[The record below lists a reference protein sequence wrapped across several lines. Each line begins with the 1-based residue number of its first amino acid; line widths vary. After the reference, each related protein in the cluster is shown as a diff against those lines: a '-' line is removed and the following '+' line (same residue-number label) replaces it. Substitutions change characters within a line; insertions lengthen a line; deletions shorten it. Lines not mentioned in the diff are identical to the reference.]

1 MHSLLRPFL
10 QSYTMNNFLLFLF
23 LTSQVSLGRGTINNT
38 LKPEPQPWDQNSLIR
53 ITKAIA
59 SGNITNCWVCH
70 KHPKALGPIQYLAKP
85 ENRFGNETWRS
96 ELAYISKPST
106 YATLFTLVNLTSSP
120 SICLY
125 TATSKHKPARLGK
138 EFPVCNKTKTALCK
152 LRALYYSTLWPA
164 NISSCSTI
172 VPMVLTSSSN
182 TICVPEG
189 MVYICAYSMNWTA
202 GTGSVHTTPTGYMAT
217 SCLNPYLIYG
227 MCTVGYLTPSLA
239 IYKETSTPSQ
249 HKKGLLDNNP
259 LTWTRKSFT
268 SLVPWAGYM
277 EHEFI
282 LLNLTA
288 ELEKLSSET
297 GGALYELQ
305 QSLNS
310 LTNIGL
316 DNRIALDYLLAAE
329 GGVCAIRNTA
339 CCTYINNS
347 AKVETI
353 REILNHT
360 TWLKNLRES

>member
-1 MHSLLRPFL
+1 MS
-10 QSYTMNNFLLFLF
+10 NFLLFLF
-23 LTSQVSLGRGTINNT
+23 VASQVSLGRGTINNT

-249 HKKGLLDNNP
+249 HKRGLLDNNP

-297 GGALYELQ
+297 GGALHELQ

-347 AKVETI
+347 AKVETRI
-353 REILNHT
+353 REILNHA

>member
-1 MHSLLRPFL
+1 
-10 QSYTMNNFLLFLF
+10 MNNFLLFLF
-23 LTSQVSLGRGTINNT
+23 LASQVPLGLGTINT
-38 LKPEPQPWDQNSLIR
+38 ILKPEPQPWDQNSLIR

-70 KHPKALGPIQYLAKP
+70 KHPQAIGPIQYLAKP

-106 YATLFTLVNLTSSP
+106 YATLFTLVNITTSP

-172 VPMVLTSSSN
+172 VPMVLTSTSN
-182 TICVPEG
+182 TICAPEG
-189 MVYICAYSMNWTA
+189 MVYICAYSMNGTA
-202 GTGSVHTTPTGYMAT
+202 GIGSVHTTPTGYMAT

-239 IYKETSTPSQ
+239 IYNETLTPFQ
-249 HKKGLLDNNP
+249 HKRGLLDNNP
-259 LTWTRKSFT
+259 LTWKRKSFT

-282 LLNLTA
+282 LPNLTA

-297 GGALYELQ
+297 GGALLELQ

-310 LTNIGL
+310 LTNIDL
-316 DNRIALDYLLAAE
+316 DNRITLDYLLAAE
-329 GGVCAIRNTA
+329 GGVCAIRNTT

-347 AKVETI
+347 AKVETRI
-353 REILNHT
+353 HKILNHA